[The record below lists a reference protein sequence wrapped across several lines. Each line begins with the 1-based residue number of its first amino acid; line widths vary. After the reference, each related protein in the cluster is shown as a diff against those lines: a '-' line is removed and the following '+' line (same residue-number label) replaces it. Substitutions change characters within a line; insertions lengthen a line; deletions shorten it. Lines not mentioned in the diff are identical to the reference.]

1 MDPHGSSAISDS
13 DSSAGGSSRSQPPA
27 IVASSTFTSASPYT
41 SESSTRPGPG
51 PFFNRHPSSTFARN
65 LHPYRSTN
73 FPAAGAAAAAPC
85 GKSDEMDQA
94 ANAVAS
100 DNGWRAGS
108 SLPSFSRGFDLFM
121 SSRDAGHGSSAIED
135 GFFIPSY
142 LSTSTYAR
150 KLTKAHEA
158 KLQARAD
165 LKLQSPKIGTTSN
178 GAGFHHQP
186 PMPAGSHRGISHSVV
201 ERPPPPPPEENG
213 ALPPLPAQWN
223 KDDMWGG
230 IEIHPDGR
238 SVEYIGSRSLHER
251 DQEASAVRA
260 DHYIPPQCGIYYY
273 EVSIVYG
280 KRDDTT
286 IAVGFST
293 KNASISRP
301 LGWEPDSVAYH
312 GDDGRCFTGQNTGQM
327 YGPEFNTG
335 DVIGCG
341 INFLDHT
348 AFFTRNG
355 VNLGTASH
363 DVTRGKL
370 YPAVSLKKPR
380 ERVTVN
386 FGQSPFVFDIDIMM
400 NEQKKKII
408 AEIQKTDIS
417 RLEPGLGETDLIQ
430 ALVLQFLQHD
440 GYVETARAFA
450 EDIRQQKEALN
461 LDPNVTVD
469 GINIKDDEDAN
480 NRQRIRRAILDGEID
495 RALKLTCAYYPQV
508 FRDNEEVHFR
518 LRCRKFIELVRMAAQ
533 LRADEDPKRS
543 NGKIASAGGASQAMD
558 VDDNG
563 GADVM
568 AWNEK
573 MDTEVIEEE
582 ETHSDMMMQLEQE
595 MLDYGQK
602 LGAQYARDARPDFSK
617 ALAEIWALVAY
628 ANPLE
633 EPKVSHL
640 LDRKGRVTVAEEL
653 NSAILASLGK
663 SSHASL
669 EKLYAQTCVL
679 LEDIGRDGGSGAFVA
694 VQDVVEAAWD
704 SAAASSS

>member
-13 DSSAGGSSRSQPPA
+13 DSLGRGSNHSQPGA
-27 IVASSTFTSASPYT
+27 IVASAFISAFPYT
-41 SESSTRPGPG
+41 SEFSTRPGPSSI
-51 PFFNRHPSSTFARN
+51 FNRHPPTLVFGHDC
-65 LHPYRSTN
+65 HPYLASTS
-73 FPAAGAAAAAPC
+73 PAAGAAAATPR
-85 GKSDEMDQA
+85 GKTDEMNEA
-94 ANAVAS
+94 ANAIVS
-100 DNGWRAGS
+100 DDAWRAGG
-108 SLPSFSRGFDLFM
+108 SLPSFSRGFEMFLNSKDI
-121 SSRDAGHGSSAIED
+121 RRGSLAADD

-150 KLTKAHEA
+150 KLTKAHEI
-158 KLQARAD
+158 KLQARAEM
-165 LKLQSPKIGTTSN
+165 KLQPSAIGDASK
-178 GAGFHHQP
+178 GASGFSHQP
-186 PMPAGSHRGISHSVV
+186 QMPIGSHRGMSHSVV
-201 ERPPPPPPEENG
+201 ERLPPPEEDCT
-213 ALPPLPAQWN
+213 LPPLPTQWN
-223 KDDMWGG
+223 RNDMWGG

-238 SVEYIGSRSLHER
+238 AVEYIGSRSLHDR

-260 DHYIPPQCGIYYY
+260 DHCMPSQCGLYYY

-293 KNASISRP
+293 KNASTSRP
-301 LGWEPDSVAYH
+301 LGWEPESVAYH
-312 GDDGRCFTGQNTGQM
+312 GDDGRCFAGQNTGQI

-341 INFLDHT
+341 VNFLDHT
-348 AFFTRNG
+348 VFFTRNG
-355 VNLGTASH
+355 VNLGIASH
-363 DVTRGKL
+363 DVTKGKL

-380 ERVTVN
+380 ERITVN

-400 NEQKKKII
+400 NEQKRKIR
-408 AEIQKTDIS
+408 AEIQNTSIS

-450 EDIRQQKEALN
+450 EDIKQQKEALN

-480 NRQRIRRAILDGEID
+480 TRQRIRRAILDGEID
-495 RALKLTCAYYPQV
+495 RALKLTNAYYPQV
-508 FRDNEEVHFR
+508 FRDHEEVHFR

-533 LRADEDPKRS
+533 LRADEDPKGT
-543 NGKIASAGGASQAMD
+543 NANIPPAGDISQDMD
-558 VDDNG
+558 VDGHGN
-563 GADVM
+563 ADGM

-573 MDTEVIEEE
+573 MDTETAEQPYSE
-582 ETHSDMMMQLEQE
+582 MMMKLEQE
-595 MLDYGQK
+595 MLEYGQT
-602 LGAQYARDARPDFSK
+602 LGAEYTSDARPEFSK

-628 ANPLE
+628 ANPLK
-633 EPKVSHL
+633 EPQVSHL
-640 LDRKGRVTVAEEL
+640 LDRKGRVTIAEEL

-679 LEDIGRDGGSGAFVA
+679 LEDIGQDGGPGAFVA

-704 SAAASSS
+704 SAVASS